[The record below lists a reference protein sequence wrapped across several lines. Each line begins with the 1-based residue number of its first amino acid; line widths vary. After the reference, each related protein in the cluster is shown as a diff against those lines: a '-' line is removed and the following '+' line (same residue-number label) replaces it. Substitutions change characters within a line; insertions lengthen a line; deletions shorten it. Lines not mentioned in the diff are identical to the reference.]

1 MILIKSPTE
10 LTTSATDMLL
20 AIECIILMIYLWRAP
35 AADRWKTYL
44 WCWVFGLLAFSSF
57 IGAVA
62 HGLEMQASM
71 RDALW
76 APLYLSLG
84 IIVAL
89 FVIGALYDLAGRDL
103 AKRLIRPG
111 VAMGTL
117 FFLVVQVLNGAFII
131 FIIYEAMAMICALVI
146 YSYLSITKRLHGA
159 AIVSSAILLNMV
171 AAGVQASNI
180 SIKII
185 FPFDH
190 NGVFHLIQT
199 IALALLGIG
208 LRTGMKSYSR
218 WI

>member
-20 AIECIILMIYLWRAP
+20 AIECVLIMIYLWLAP
-35 AADRWKTYL
+35 AADRWKTFL

-57 IGAVA
+57 IGSIA

-71 RDALW
+71 REMLW
-76 APLYLSLG
+76 VPLYLSLG

-103 AKRLIRPG
+103 AKRLIWPG

-117 FFLVVQVLNGAFII
+117 FFLIVKLLNGAFII
-131 FIIYEAMAMICALVI
+131 FVIYEAMAMICALAI
-146 YSYLSITKRLHGA
+146 YSYLSITRRLRGA

-171 AAGVQASNI
+171 AAGAQASNI
-180 SIKII
+180 SIQII

-190 NGVFHLIQT
+190 NGIFHLIQ
-199 IALALLGIG
+199 IAALALLGMG
-208 LRTGMKSYSR
+208 LRTGMKPYS
-218 WI
+218 